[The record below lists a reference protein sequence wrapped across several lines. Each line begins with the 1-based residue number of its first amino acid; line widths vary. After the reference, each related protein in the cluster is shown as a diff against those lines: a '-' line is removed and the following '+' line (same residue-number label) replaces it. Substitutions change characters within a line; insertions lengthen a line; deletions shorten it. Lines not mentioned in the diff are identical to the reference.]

1 MLKEFKSGY
10 IRLVKYDV
18 TEKQLDVRFEN
29 STTLAYKGVPA
40 WIFEKICNDPSPKS
54 FWEDNIRD
62 EYSNT
67 PPKKRASDASSL
79 SSLKN
84 LFGDPS

>member
-10 IRLVKYDV
+10 IRLVEYDPS
-18 TEKQLDVRFEN
+18 EKQLDIRFEN
-29 STTLAYKGVPA
+29 STILAYKGVPT
-40 WIFEKICNDPSPKS
+40 WIFEKICHDPSPKS

-67 PPKKRASDASSL
+67 PPKKKTSDTQSL
-79 SSLKN
+79 NSLKN
-84 LFGDPS
+84 LFSEN

>member
-10 IRLVKYDV
+10 LRLVEYDLA
-18 TEKQLDVRFEN
+18 EKQLDIRFEN
-29 STTLAYKGVPA
+29 STTLAYKGVPS
-40 WIFEKICNDPSPKS
+40 WIFEKISNDPSPKS
-54 FWEDNIRD
+54 FWEDHIRD

-67 PPKKRASDASSL
+67 PPKKRASDTSSL
-79 SSLKN
+79 DSLKN